1 MILTSTSLFSQ
12 GLKPDEVILRGY
24 IDCKFRTDWGNLY
37 NVYQCFEEEAKKMC
51 ANIVYEFSLNPIQ
64 YAHNG
69 ENYDPTIL
77 GTGMAVCDPNLSHL
91 DENCT
96 CS

>member
-1 MILTSTSLFSQ
+1 
-12 GLKPDEVILRGY
+12 
-24 IDCKFRTDWGNLY
+24 
-37 NVYQCFEEEAKKMC
+37 MC

-64 YAHNG
+64 YAHN
-69 ENYDPTIL
+69 EQNYDPTIL